1 MRSTSRSRSS
11 SCWTIP
17 SGAPPWAPSGAGASR
32 SSSNGVTRRRG
43 CSRPIR
49 RSGEAECVCSRRA
62 RARLARTRSCGAA
75 RACGAGNPRRD
86 PPAARIGVGFRA
98 DRRLAAAQ
106 GELPVARFRRQPAGR
121 HTGAAQDHGAASDQ
135 LHPGLHLVRGRRPAR
150 DRGAQQRRP
159 QHAHRNSVGRRR
171 RQILPLPRLD
181 AGRRVAS
188 AHHGVPGARTA
199 FGQYLDRRAQRL
211 AARLACGFETSWSAC
226 GFGEQA
232 RARDRISLIE
242 VAGRPGVRLRT
253 LPGDREIAGSGAAER
268 ADLALSPEAT
278 GCVEGREQW
287 WAHSLLFPSDYELP
301 VVTAADSWPW
311 GVVFDF
317 HHTGSTGQA
326 NFQVDVADFPPRLR
340 FAISA
345 GPVVSSGAP
354 GSPTRRWEIGPIV
367 KNRWYDFVYHVKWSA
382 HGDGWFDAWV
392 DGKQIVHYL
401 GPTLYAGQGCYL
413 KLANYHTPVGKPV
426 SVVHGHVRRGPTREA
441 LGSGALP

>member
-1 MRSTSRSRSS
+1 PDCIRVYTSYEDDAPLGIVALNNVDRNMRTGTLWGVAGDKSFRCRGSTQV
-11 SCWTIP
+11 
-17 SGAPPWAPSGAGASR
+17 AASR
-32 SSSNGVTRRRG
+32 LLTMAFQELGLHSVNTWTV
-43 CSRPIR
+43 
-49 RSGEAECVCSRRA
+49 EHNASRRA
-62 RARLARTRSCGAA
+62 VERL
-75 RACGAGNPRRD
+75 
-86 PPAARIGVGFRA
+86 GFRFIGRQRQCHFI
-98 DRRLAAAQ
+98 DGQPYHRLLFDPLASDHR
-106 GELPVARFRRQPAGR
+106 ELDPAG
-121 HTGAAQDHGAASDQ
+121 
-135 LHPGLHLVRGRRPAR
+135 
-150 DRGAQQRRP
+150 
-159 QHAHRNSVGRRR
+159 
-171 RQILPLPRLD
+171 
-181 AGRRVAS
+181 
-188 AHHGVPGARTA
+188 
-199 FGQYLDRRAQRL
+199 
-211 AARLACGFETSWSAC
+211 LACGVETSWGAC

-232 RARDRISLIE
+232 RARDRISLVE
-242 VAGRPGVRLRT
+242 VAGRAGVRLRT

-382 HGDGWFDAWV
+382 HGDGWF
-392 DGKQIVHYL
+392 
-401 GPTLYAGQGCYL
+401 
-413 KLANYHTPVGKPV
+413 
-426 SVVHGHVRRGPTREA
+426 
-441 LGSGALP
+441 GA